1 MFLSL
6 IVCELLL
13 NMHLFLYKYITYN
26 NNLFIQIV
34 FIIQHYQVIM
44 DQWISSLF
52 QNYDHPYFLLLC
64 QKATLLP

>member
-1 MFLSL
+1 MSL

-13 NMHLFLYKYITYN
+13 NMNLFLYKYITYN

-52 QNYDHPYFLLLC
+52 QNYDHP
-64 QKATLLP
+64 